1 MAYED
6 ALALQRE
13 RLDEVVA
20 GRGDGGTVG
29 YLLLVEHDPPVI
41 TVSKRPGAR
50 SHLVA
55 SDARLAE
62 SGVQVAATDRGGD
75 ITYHGPGQ
83 LVAYP
88 ILDLNRLDL
97 RLHGYLRWLEERV
110 LETLSDFGL
119 NGHRDPSATGAWI
132 GGEQGPDGMSGNRK
146 ICAIGVRV
154 SRWVSMHGLAIN
166 VRTDLSH
173 FELIVPCG
181 LTGRAVTSMHR
192 ELGDGC
198 PSMQQVK
205 DALVQRF
212 RSAVDGCD

>member
-1 MAYED
+1 M
-6 ALALQRE
+6 ALA
-13 RLDEVVA
+13 A
-20 GRGDGGTVG
+20 GR
-29 YLLLVEHDPPVI
+29 
-41 TVSKRPGAR
+41 
-50 SHLVA
+50 
-55 SDARLAE
+55 
-62 SGVQVAATDRGGD
+62 
-75 ITYHGPGQ
+75 
-83 LVAYP
+83 
-88 ILDLNRLDL
+88 
-97 RLHGYLRWLEERV
+97 
-110 LETLSDFGL
+110 
-119 NGHRDPSATGAWI
+119 